1 MCLASAYLVGGG
13 GKPFLEEATFVEFN
27 GDQIRMVSF
36 SGEKKVIT
44 GRLVEVDLFAETVLV
59 EQSDGPAAP
68 SFDAR
73 AANPPTG

>member
-13 GKPFLEEATFVEFN
+13 GKPFLEEVTFMQLD

-36 SGEKKVIT
+36 SGEKRLVT
-44 GRLVEVDLFAETVLV
+44 GRLVEVDFFAETLLV

-68 SFDAR
+68 RFDTEAAR
-73 AANPPTG
+73 PPTG